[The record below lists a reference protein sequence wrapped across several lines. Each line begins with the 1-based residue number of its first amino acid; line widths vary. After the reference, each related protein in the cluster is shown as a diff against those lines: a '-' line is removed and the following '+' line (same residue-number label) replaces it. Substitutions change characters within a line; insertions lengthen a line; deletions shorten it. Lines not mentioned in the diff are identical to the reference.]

1 MYFYVSVVITNR
13 EICSI
18 IMYHLHG
25 YYVFMFIFRSDNM
38 VTVYVIS
45 QEYFCPLGIRV
56 KTWKMPF
63 KGVNM
68 AKCAV
73 LA

>member
-1 MYFYVSVVITNR
+1 MYVYMYFYDSVVIINR

-18 IMYHLHG
+18 IMYYLHG

-45 QEYFCPLGIRV
+45 QEYF
-56 KTWKMPF
+56 
-63 KGVNM
+63 
-68 AKCAV
+68 
-73 LA
+73 

>member
-18 IMYHLHG
+18 IMYYLLG

-38 VTVYVIS
+38 MTVYVIS
-45 QEYFCPLGIRV
+45 QEYFWR
-56 KTWKMPF
+56 
-63 KGVNM
+63 
-68 AKCAV
+68 
-73 LA
+73 